1 MMKKYVSILLVFSF
15 IFILV
20 GCVGS
25 KGEVID
31 FSDTFGKKTKLVIW
45 LDDDDNN
52 YMEALAAAFTG
63 KNPNIVVEFMHQS
76 TVDARER
83 LKTYGQSDNGADIFQ
98 FPHDHMAQ
106 AILEDLVY
114 PLPSTLKATALKN
127 RFFRLRLILLPWPL
141 ILKPKNLAREHHNCM
156 RCQFPLNRLVY
167 IIISTYSTI
176 FMAKA
181 IGNSQ
186 LPWNN

>member
-98 FPHDHMAQ
+98 FPDHMAQ
-106 AILEDLVY
+106 TFWKI
-114 PLPSTLKATALKN
+114 
-127 RFFRLRLILLPWPL
+127 
-141 ILKPKNLAREHHNCM
+141 
-156 RCQFPLNRLVY
+156 
-167 IIISTYSTI
+167 
-176 FMAKA
+176 
-181 IGNSQ
+181 
-186 LPWNN
+186 